1 MDMGS
6 PYQGSKRSAS
16 QSCAEGVCVR
26 DRSGRQGAR
35 PGVPVTGEA
44 VPRIAF
50 GDPEDEATTEA
61 TAADERPGNGALT
74 MSV

>member
-1 MDMGS
+1 MGRL
-6 PYQGSKRSAS
+6 YQGSKRPAS

-26 DRSGRQGAR
+26 DRSGRQGDR

-44 VPRIAF
+44 VLGIDF
-50 GDPEDEATTEA
+50 GDPEDVATTEA